1 MYRWCAKHGRLV
13 IFLWTAP
20 ISVLFLAVFLFLELP
35 LWIVALFTLFMLLS
49 SWSFVNSCARKLL
62 LQAEKALREQC
73 DPYPLLKETEDQL
86 SYNRSQTYEQILM
99 IDYCVALRNAGEY
112 KKVLEQLR
120 AINIDKYAGTMPI
133 TKVVYYNNLAD
144 IYLCLNEL
152 EKAEIWQNKS
162 IQLFDDIKNEKQK
175 NMLSATIQHNV
186 AEIAYFKQDYSKSI
200 EILNNV
206 TETNMRDAV
215 YRALLLAKIHIAQ
228 GRIEEAKTK
237 LQFVVENGNKL
248 IDVRIAKDLL
258 SKI

>member
-1 MYRWCAKHGRLV
+1 
-13 IFLWTAP
+13 
-20 ISVLFLAVFLFLELP
+20 
-35 LWIVALFTLFMLLS
+35 
-49 SWSFVNSCARKLL
+49 
-62 LQAEKALREQC
+62 
-73 DPYPLLKETEDQL
+73 
-86 SYNRSQTYEQILM
+86 M

-112 KKVLEQLR
+112 KKVLEQLV

-133 TKVVYYNNLAD
+133 TKAVYYNNLAD

-200 EILNNV
+200 EILNNAA
-206 TETNMRDAV
+206 ETNMRDAV

-258 SKI
+258 SRA